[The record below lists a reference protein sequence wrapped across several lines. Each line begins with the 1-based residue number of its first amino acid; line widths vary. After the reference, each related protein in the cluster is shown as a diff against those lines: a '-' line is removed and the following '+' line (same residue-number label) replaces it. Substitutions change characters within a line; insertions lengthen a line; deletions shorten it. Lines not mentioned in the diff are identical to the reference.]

1 MLWAMVAAAAMV
13 VPADQPIMAQIGG
26 QPVQLQL
33 RTGSID
39 RLTLNP
45 PVAARLGLK
54 PATIMGKAN
63 LNIGGKRVLRG
74 RNTVAKGQLAGAPF
88 KGRVIWFEGATPL
101 PGDGAVGPMVLP
113 APQVVVN
120 LGQVAD
126 VKAHNFPLVGDQNST
141 SHAVVRG
148 DDYAFLMTLGVEQ
161 QARLPIASAAT
172 GADLAAALG
181 GRLEGAPW
189 QEEILLGV
197 TRPVRR
203 LVLDRPLVVGPWT
216 FREIAVR
223 VRDLVDAS
231 ATLAP
236 DQQAIADAEADP
248 AEIAVVASSGKG
260 RGVARFL
267 SLGRPQLA
275 NCARLEI
282 DKAARTYSVHCK

>member
-1 MLWAMVAAAAMV
+1 MLWAMAAAAAMV
-13 VPADQPIMAQIGG
+13 VPADHPITAQIGG

-88 KGRVIWFEGATPL
+88 KGRVIWFEGAAPL

-113 APQVVVN
+113 APKVVVN

-148 DDYAFLMTLGVEQ
+148 DGYAFLMTLGVEQ

-275 NCARLEI
+275 SCARLEI
-282 DKAARTYSVHCK
+282 DKVARTYSVHCK